1 MKDNLEKKDKSQK
14 INSSR
19 LEVNELTVFIKVK
32 TDNLN
37 ASSLF
42 IPEIVN
48 NKDKI
53 DNDNIKIITEKKYL

>member
-1 MKDNLEKKDKSQK
+1 M
-14 INSSR
+14 
-19 LEVNELTVFIKVK
+19 EVNELTVFIKVK

-48 NKDKI
+48 NNDRI
-53 DNDNIKIITEKKYL
+53 DNDKIKIITETKYL